1 MPTNLH
7 SQRQARA
14 YQPWY
19 GHLPA
24 WLALWALFLAAPA
37 ALAAE
42 PARPG
47 RQHQVYFAGTPNEL
61 NVYRV
66 YGARG
71 GKTLMLIGGIQGDE
85 PGGFLSADLYA
96 DIALAQGNL
105 IVVPRANFL
114 SIMQN
119 NRGADGDMN
128 RQFGDPVTARRHKQI
143 VEVLKALMAESD
155 MLLNLHDG
163 SGYYRPTWEGPL
175 ANPMRYGQSLIAD
188 SDVYKTPDG
197 RLLDLKGM
205 AEGILPKVN
214 ARIEDPKYHLH
225 FNNHRT
231 SEAGSKH
238 KEQRLSATFY
248 ALTRCHIP
256 AFGVESSKSL
266 PNVAMK
272 IRHHN
277 LVINAFMEQ
286 LGIVPETPPS
296 NLPAPEFKF
305 LVVKVNDF
313 QPVAVAKGSHLTVA
327 PGDRLT
333 VQHIQANY
341 ERGLSCD
348 IEGLGSVNDL
358 GQTLTITKPAGI
370 LVRKDNQNIGRVEI
384 KVDPAQR
391 HPSTMVRSTLFYFVL
406 DVEGRR
412 QMVADGERIRVVRGD
427 RIVLRDVMS
436 NLRDQS
442 HIKVDFK
449 GYQPPGQANLGEDRG
464 HTINSGRELQKQYSL
479 CQGQE
484 GLECYQVTASQLG
497 RRLGL
502 MQVEVAPAQ
511 LDYLVLRRAG
521 HKLVYHN
528 GETVLASPDERLEVM
543 DVKSNIT
550 ATEAGLA
557 LALDGQGRRV
567 PLAGSLIDMS
577 AEPFRGL
584 AQGRP
589 EGVRLVVLRND
600 QAIGHV
606 QLQIG
611 GR

>member
-1 MPTNLH
+1 MNKL
-7 SQRQARA
+7 
-14 YQPWY
+14 
-19 GHLPA
+19 LPRLLG
-24 WLALWALFLAAPA
+24 WLAVLGLTFA
-37 ALAAE
+37 ALPSPAAE
-42 PARPG
+42 PPRPG
-47 RQHQVYFAGTPNEL
+47 RQHQVYFAGTSNEL

-96 DIALAQGNL
+96 DISLAQGNL

-119 NRGADGDMN
+119 NRGPDGDMN

-143 VEVLKALMAESD
+143 VEVLKSLMAESD
-155 MLLNLHDG
+155 LLLNLHDG
-163 SGYYRPTWEGPL
+163 SGYFRSRWEGPL

-188 SDVYKTPDG
+188 ADHYQAPDG
-197 RLLDLKGM
+197 RTLDLKGM
-205 AEGILPKVN
+205 AEKILPKVN
-214 ARIEDPKYHLH
+214 AQIEDPKYHLH
-225 FNNHRT
+225 FNNHHT
-231 SEAGSKH
+231 AEANSKH
-238 KEQRLSATFY
+238 KEQRLSASFY
-248 ALTRCHIP
+248 ALTRCQIP

-277 LVINAFMEQ
+277 LVINAFME
-286 LGIVPETPPS
+286 LLNIVPETPPS

-313 QPVAVAKGSHLTVA
+313 QPVAVAKGSSLTVS
-327 PGDRLT
+327 PGDRVT

-358 GQTLTITKPAGI
+358 GQTLTVNQPTGI
-370 LVRKDNQNIGRVEI
+370 LVRKDNQDIGRVEI
-384 KVDPAQR
+384 KVDPSHR
-391 HPSTMVRSTLFYFVL
+391 HPTTMVRSTMFYFVV
-406 DVEGRR
+406 DVAGRR
-412 QMVADGERIRVVRGD
+412 QMVADGEFLRVVKGD
-427 RIVLRDVMS
+427 RVVLREVLS

-449 GYQPPGQANLGEDRG
+449 GYQPPGQPNLGEDRG
-464 HTINSGRELQKQYSL
+464 HVIDTGRDLQRQFSL

-484 GLECYQVTASQLG
+484 TRECYQVMATQMG

-502 MQVEVAPAQ
+502 MQVEVVPAQ
-511 LDYLVLRRAG
+511 LDYLVLRRSG

-543 DVKSNIT
+543 DVKSNVT
-550 ATEAGLA
+550 APEAGLA
-557 LALDGQGRRV
+557 FVLDGKGRRV
-567 PLAGSLIDMS
+567 PLEGSLIDVA
-577 AEPFRGL
+577 AEPFQGL
-584 AQGRP
+584 AKGRP
-589 EGVRLVVLRND
+589 EGVSLVVLRAG
-600 QAIGHV
+600 QAMGHV

-611 GR
+611 GK